1 MVIVCSKY
9 FVIEP
14 ATLSC
19 EVVKLVFCYILRSRS
34 IPDRKAEPTCDSVA
48 DTQEDT
54 QQRMNNSSLQ
64 CKMETPIAHSV
75 GEDSTMPTM
84 VDVKTPPRASALPMV
99 GVWTVIV

>member
-9 FVIEP
+9 SVIEP
-14 ATLSC
+14 ATLSY
-19 EVVKLVFCYILRSRS
+19 EMVKLSYYILRSRS
-34 IPDRKAEPTCDSVA
+34 IPDSKAELTCDSVA
-48 DTQEDT
+48 DTQDDT

-75 GEDSTMPTM
+75 SEDSTMPTM